1 MFEDEK
7 RKKMVANPDVNKGYN
22 RVKKTSHASSDK
34 TYPSVR
40 LRDVLLAAPQVPAP
54 LSSLSGSS
62 ALTNLALEGT
72 LICRGRD
79 SMLRCMPDS
88 LG

>member
-1 MFEDEK
+1 MCVYITYTYICYIF
-7 RKKMVANPDVNKGYN
+7 G
-22 RVKKTSHASSDK
+22 TSSPAPPVD

-40 LRDVLLAAPQVPAP
+40 LRDVLLAAPQVPLP
-54 LSSLSGSS
+54 LSSPSFSS
-62 ALTNLALEGT
+62 ALMNLALDGR

-79 SMLRCMPDS
+79 SMLRCIPDS